1 MQSTTVR
8 PAMDPIDS
16 SRETRL
22 LQTLAL
28 STAQAETLDEALASV
43 LEGIGETTGWITGE
57 SWLPSVSGR
66 TFVRGPTWS
75 QDEHSLDSFHQVS
88 QVRAFASGAGIVGQV
103 WASGQAAWFDDI
115 SHEPLFVRADAAR
128 EVGLRTAAAIPVLA
142 GAEVAAVLVFYHMEA
157 RAQDPALLALV
168 SAVAA
173 QLGMLIRR
181 RQAEEALLRK
191 TEELS
196 RANEELERFIWLAS
210 HDLNEPLRMVAL
222 YTQLLGDRL
231 AGRLAPDEE
240 EAVMFA
246 VEGARRMHT
255 LLEDFRAYA
264 EAGNRAGRAEEVRV
278 DQALARA
285 LDSLEP
291 RLHESGTAIDIDPM
305 PVVMAG
311 VEPLTQVFEHLLA
324 NALTYRNRSSET
336 RVHITA
342 RRHGAYEWIIA
353 VQDNGIGIPPEQWSR
368 IFEPFHR
375 GHDRAAYPGTGV
387 GLAICRKIVEGYG
400 GRIWVESEEGL
411 GSTFCV
417 RLPAA

>member
-1 MQSTTVR
+1 ME
-8 PAMDPIDS
+8 PIDS
-16 SRETRL
+16 TRETRL

-43 LEGIGETTGWITGE
+43 LEGIGETTGWIVGE
-57 SWLPSVSGR
+57 SWLPSLSGR
-66 TFVRGPTWS
+66 TLVRGPTWS
-75 QDEHSLDSFHQVS
+75 QAEHPLGSFHEVS
-88 QVRAFASGAGIVGQV
+88 RLHAFSPGAGIVGQV
-103 WASGQAAWFDDI
+103 WASGEPAWLDDI
-115 SHEPLFVRADAAR
+115 SQEPLFMRADVAR
-128 EVGLRTAAAIPVLA
+128 EVGLRTAAAIPVMA
-142 GAEVAAVLVFYHMEA
+142 GAEVAAVLVFYHVEA
-157 RAQDPALLALV
+157 RVQDPALLALV

-191 TEELS
+191 SEELS

-222 YTQLLGDRL
+222 YTQLLGERL

-240 EAVMFA
+240 EAVRFA

-255 LLEDFRAYA
+255 LLEDFRVYA
-264 EAGNRAGRAEEVRV
+264 EAGNRAGRPEAVRV

-291 RLHESGTAIDIDPM
+291 RFQETGAHIEIEAM

-311 VEPLTQVFEHLLA
+311 MEPLTHVFEQLLA
-324 NALTYRNRSSET
+324 NALTYRNPAGET
-336 RVHITA
+336 RVRVTA
-342 RRHGAYEWIIA
+342 RRHGAYEWTIA
-353 VQDNGIGIPPEQWSR
+353 VQDNGIGVPPEQWSR

-375 GHDRAAYPGTGV
+375 GHDPAAYPGTGV

-400 GRIWVESEEGL
+400 GRIWVESEPGL

-417 RLPAA
+417 RLPGA

>member
-1 MQSTTVR
+1 MQFPTLR
-8 PAMDPIDS
+8 PVMEPIDS
-16 SRETRL
+16 TPQTRL

-28 STAQAETLDEALASV
+28 STAQAETVDEALASV
-43 LEGIGETTGWITGE
+43 LEGIGETTGWIIGE
-57 SWLPSVSGR
+57 SWLPSLSGH
-66 TFVRGPTWS
+66 TLVRGPTWT
-75 QDEHSLDSFHQVS
+75 QPDHPLGSFHEVS
-88 QVRAFASGAGIVGQV
+88 RLHAFSPGAGIVGRV
-103 WASGQAAWFDDI
+103 WASAEPLWLDDI
-115 SHEPLFVRADAAR
+115 THEPLFVRADVAR
-128 EVGLRTAAAIPVLA
+128 EAGLRTAAAIPVLA
-142 GAEVAAVLVFYHMEA
+142 GTEVAAVLVFYHLEA
-157 RAQDPALLALV
+157 RAQDPALLSLV
-168 SAVAA
+168 AAVAA
-173 QLGMLIRR
+173 QLGLLIRR
-181 RQAEEALLRK
+181 RQAEEALVRK

-240 EAVMFA
+240 EAVGFA

-264 EAGNRAGRAEEVRV
+264 EAGNRTGRAEAMRV

-285 LDSLEP
+285 MDSLEP
-291 RLHESGTAIDIDPM
+291 RLRETEAAIEIDEM

-311 VEPLTQVFEHLLA
+311 MEPLTHVFEHLLA
-324 NALTYRNRSSET
+324 NALTYRNPSDRT
-336 RVHITA
+336 RVRVSA

-353 VQDNGIGIPPEQWSR
+353 VQDNGIGVAPEQWSR

-400 GRIWVESEEGL
+400 GRIWVESEEGM

-417 RLPAA
+417 RLTGG